1 MFFIQYVSR
10 FPNPENIFRGTL
22 VFTCALELFYLKPQ
36 TTFPIYF
43 PNWSQIR
50 ELSPNWRP
58 SVSVFLVLHRLK
70 GSRTHT
76 STSSWVP
83 ARGQIFDARKIVRS
97 WLRTRLRSRRFRRRG
112 LNAAAPLLL
121 DKIHR
126 QTFQTIV
133 GRNGSSG
140 ELSRC
145 VLVRQTL
152 GKLTGAPELPCRAD
166 ELMNARDCRKFE
178 RFAVISRRIAARSHE
193 SCVQLCLQP
202 WNNAE

>member
-1 MFFIQYVSR
+1 MSLVR

-83 ARGQIFDARKIVRS
+83 ARRQIFDARKIVRS

-152 GKLTGAPELPCRAD
+152 GKLTGGPGASMPSGWTDERARLPKIRAFRGHFTSD
-166 ELMNARDCRKFE
+166 RGEVARIVCP
-178 RFAVISRRIAARSHE
+178 AVSPAVE
-193 SCVQLCLQP
+193 
-202 WNNAE
+202 